1 MGFGRAI
8 LAALL
13 VAAGASAAGNV
24 SLVPSG
30 FTSAEMVKRFHGF
43 GGWHVEDRSCDKYV
57 YGRLWDADCMK
68 RRPPAGEILPL
79 LVTGTPYTGTRSIA
93 ELFAAMDVEVD
104 HEAYADNEARE
115 ARPLLLV
122 EDERVA
128 DVARRRAG
136 QVAAGPVGQGLDRPQ
151 RAERPRL
158 ALVRVLDARQAEL
171 VAHDVEQLRGVLDVV
186 GVALRLGDG
195 QEHLRALRHRR
206 HGRRGPPPPRRGGG
220 ANAGLGSPVTSI
232 CVEYKLKSPNVD
244 SPCSECSCCA

>member
-1 MGFGRAI
+1 MGSMGCR
-8 LAALL
+8 ALL

-104 HEAYADNEARE
+104 HEAYADMATVSSVHAFNDF
-115 ARPLLLV
+115 V
-122 EDERVA
+122 
-128 DVARRRAG
+128 
-136 QVAAGPVGQGLDRPQ
+136 
-151 RAERPRL
+151 
-158 ALVRVLDARQAEL
+158 
-171 VAHDVEQLRGVLDVV
+171 
-186 GVALRLGDG
+186 
-195 QEHLRALRHRR
+195 
-206 HGRRGPPPPRRGGG
+206 GGG
-220 ANAGLGSPVTSI
+220 ATKGWF
-232 CVEYKLKSPNVD
+232 NVA
-244 SPCSECSCCA
+244 ST